1 MLGHHM
7 QIVQDLLLN
16 KTDNNN
22 SFCYSMIIIIIM
34 EMSGPVF
41 YNLAQSSNELGRS
54 FQHKPSLCVKDD
66 LSIAVFA
73 LGTLMFADFQNLI
86 NTQNLR
92 WVVRSS
98 VI

>member
-1 MLGHHM
+1 M

-22 SFCYSMIIIIIM
+22 SFCYSTIIIIM

-86 NTQNLR
+86 NTQNLG
-92 WVVRSS
+92 
-98 VI
+98 

>member
-1 MLGHHM
+1 M

-22 SFCYSMIIIIIM
+22 SFCYINDM

-41 YNLAQSSNELGRS
+41 YNLAQFSNELGRS

-66 LSIAVFA
+66 LSISVFA
-73 LGTLMFADFQNLI
+73 LGTLMFADFQKLI
-86 NTQNLR
+86 NTQNLG
-92 WVVRSS
+92 
-98 VI
+98 